1 MPRGSWIGEFTRPL
15 KGEEEMRRLS
25 QSFCRAPSDLCCIQG
40 VTLVTRPAS
49 QPSSAIAMLLHS
61 SGSRAQLSVA
71 LSIQKHHEAEVGSHS
86 VISSS
91 PSRSWSK
98 LCPYA
103 YPTISATLR
112 HTAHAP
118 RLDNPESTAPSFPPC
133 CTTLIGRPTTTF
145 TARR

>member
-25 QSFCRAPSDLCCIQG
+25 QSFCRDPIDLCSIQG
-40 VTLVTRPAS
+40 LTLVTRPAS

-91 PSRSWSK
+91 PSRSGANVS
-98 LCPYA
+98 LCASHSLSNSSTYRRCTSFR
-103 YPTISATLR
+103 YSG
-112 HTAHAP
+112 
-118 RLDNPESTAPSFPPC
+118 STAPSFPPC